1 MKGIV
6 KWFSKD
12 KGYGF
17 IVPSDDGNSKKDI
30 FVHTNDIQEEGRTL
44 IDGQHVE
51 FDVEDGSKGR
61 KARNVKVVI
70 PD

>member
-17 IVPSDDGNSKKDI
+17 IVPVGEDDKKDI
-30 FVHTNDIQEEGRTL
+30 FVYSKDIQETGKML

-51 FDVEDGSKGR
+51 FDVEIGHRGR
-61 KARNVKVVI
+61 KASNVKVL
-70 PD
+70 PEE

>member
-6 KWFSKD
+6 KWFAKD

-17 IVPSDDGNSKKDI
+17 IVPQDEHDPKDI
-30 FVHTNDIQEEGRTL
+30 FVHINDIEEDGKTL

-51 FDVEDGSKGR
+51 FDVESGHRGR
-61 KARNVKVVI
+61 KAKHVRVV
-70 PD
+70 PQE